1 MIRDQETLNQLITLI
16 DRFVSERL
24 IPRETELAESGAL
37 PEDIL
42 DEMKSMGLFGLT
54 IPEEFGGLGL
64 TMEEEIQVAI
74 SLGRTSPAFRSI
86 MGTNNGIGSAAIV
99 FNGTDQQK
107 KKYLPKYASGEWIS
121 CFCLTE
127 PEAGSDAA
135 SLKTNAVRDGDDY
148 IINGTKRYITN
159 AKVADTFN
167 VMARTDQSIKGARG
181 ISSFI
186 VERGAKGIT
195 LGSVD
200 KKMGQA
206 GSMTCDVIFE
216 DCRVPAKNLI
226 GSEGEGFITAMK
238 VLDRGRLHISGVS
251 VGVAERLINDA
262 LEYAMQRKQFGQ
274 PIAEQQLVQAMLADS
289 QTETYA
295 AKCMTLETARK
306 RDNGDNVSTESS
318 ASKLFAT
325 EMVGRVA
332 DRCVQ
337 IHGGAGYMS
346 EYAVERFYRDVRLFR
361 LYEGTSQ
368 IQQLIIARNMI
379 KGMA

>member
-1 MIRDQETLNQLITLI
+1 MIRDQETLNQLLALI
-16 DRFVSERL
+16 DRFVTERL
-24 IPRETELAESGAL
+24 IPQESELADSGSL

-42 DEMKSMGLFGLT
+42 EEMKAMGLFGLT
-54 IPEEFGGLGL
+54 IPEEYGGLGL
-64 TMEEEIQVAI
+64 TMEEEIEVAI
-74 SLGRTSPAFRSI
+74 SLGRTSPAFRSV

-99 FNGTDQQK
+99 FNGTDEQK
-107 KKYLPKYASGEWIS
+107 KRYLPKYASGEWIS

-135 SLKTNAVRDGDDY
+135 SLKTSAVRDGDHY
-148 IINGTKRYITN
+148 VINGTKRYITN

-167 VMARTDQSIKGARG
+167 VMARTNPSIKGARG
-181 ISSFI
+181 ISSFV
-186 VERGAKGIT
+186 VEKDFEGIT

-216 DCRVPAKNLI
+216 DCRVPAENII
-226 GSEGEGFITAMK
+226 GAEGEGFITAMK

-251 VGVAERLINDA
+251 VGVAERLIGDA
-262 LEYAMQRKQFGQ
+262 LDYAMQRKQFGQ
-274 PIAEQQLVQAMLADS
+274 PIAEQQLIQAMLADS
-289 QTETYA
+289 KTETYA

-306 RDNGDNVSTESS
+306 RDNGENVSTESS

-368 IQQLIIARNMI
+368 IQQLIIAKNMI
-379 KGMA
+379 KDRT

>member
-1 MIRDQETLNQLITLI
+1 MIRDQETIKQLVDLI
-16 DRFVSERL
+16 ERFVRERL
-24 IPRETELAESGAL
+24 VPNEERLATEGRL
-37 PEDIL
+37 PDDIL
-42 DEMKSMGLFGLT
+42 EEMKALGLFGLT
-54 IPEEFGGLGL
+54 IPEEYGGLGL
-64 TMEEEIQVAI
+64 TMEEEILVSIA
-74 SLGRTSPAFRSI
+74 LGRTSPAFRSI
-86 MGTNNGIGSAAIV
+86 MGTNNGIGSAAVV
-99 FNGTDQQK
+99 FNGTEEQK
-107 KKYLPKYASGEWIS
+107 QKYLPKYASGEWIS

-135 SLKTNAVRDGDDY
+135 SLKTTAVRDGDHY
-148 IINGTKRYITN
+148 VLNGTKRYITN
-159 AKVADTFN
+159 AKVAHTFN
-167 VMARTDQSIKGARG
+167 VMARTNPDNKGARG

-186 VERGAKGIT
+186 VERDTPGIT

-216 DCRVPAKNLI
+216 NCRVPAENLI
-226 GSEGEGFITAMK
+226 GEEGEGFVTAMK

-251 VGVAERLINDA
+251 VGVAERLIHDS
-262 LEYAMQRKQFGQ
+262 LEYALQRKQFGK
-274 PIAEQQLVQAMLADS
+274 PIAEQQLIQGMLADS

-306 RDNGDNVSTESS
+306 RDSGENVSTESS
-318 ASKLFAT
+318 ACKLFAT

-332 DRCVQ
+332 DRAVQ

-368 IQQLIIARNMI
+368 IQQVIIARNM
-379 KGMA
+379 MREFS

>member
-1 MIRDQETLNQLITLI
+1 MIRDQETIKQLVDLI
-16 DRFVSERL
+16 ERFVRERL
-24 IPRETELAESGAL
+24 VPNEERLASEGRL
-37 PEDIL
+37 PDDIL
-42 DEMKSMGLFGLT
+42 EEMKALGLFGLT
-54 IPEEFGGLGL
+54 IPEEYGGLGL
-64 TMEEEIQVAI
+64 TMEEEIQVSIA
-74 SLGRTSPAFRSI
+74 LGRTSPAFRSI
-86 MGTNNGIGSAAIV
+86 MGTNNGIGSAAVV
-99 FNGTDQQK
+99 FNGTEEQK
-107 KKYLPKYASGEWIS
+107 QKYLPRYASGDWIS

-135 SLKTNAVRDGDDY
+135 SLKTTAVRDGDHY

-159 AKVADTFN
+159 AKVSHTFN
-167 VMARTDQSIKGARG
+167 VMARTDPENKGARG

-186 VERGAKGIT
+186 VERDTPGIT

-216 DCRVPAKNLI
+216 DCRVPAENLI
-226 GSEGEGFITAMK
+226 GEEGEGFVTAMK

-251 VGVAERLINDA
+251 VGVAERLIHDS
-262 LEYAMQRKQFGQ
+262 LEYALQRKQFGK
-274 PIAEQQLVQAMLADS
+274 PIAEQQLIQGMLADS

-306 RDNGDNVSTESS
+306 RDSGENVSTESS
-318 ASKLFAT
+318 ACKLFAT

-332 DRCVQ
+332 DRAVQ

-368 IQQLIIARNMI
+368 IQQVIIARNM
-379 KGMA
+379 MRDFS

>member
-1 MIRDQETLNQLITLI
+1 MIRDRETLNQLLALI
-16 DRFVSERL
+16 DRFVTERL
-24 IPRETELAESGAL
+24 IPRESELAESGCL

-42 DEMKSMGLFGLT
+42 DEMKAMGLFGLT
-54 IPEEFGGLGL
+54 IPEEYGGLGL
-64 TMEEEIQVAI
+64 TMEEEIEVAI
-74 SLGRTSPAFRSI
+74 SLGKTSPAFRSV

-99 FNGTDQQK
+99 FNGTEEQK
-107 KKYLPKYASGEWIS
+107 KRYLPKYASGEWIS

-135 SLKTNAVRDGDDY
+135 SLKTSAVRDGDHY
-148 IINGTKRYITN
+148 VINGTKRYITN

-167 VMARTDQSIKGARG
+167 VMARTNPSIKGARG

-186 VERGAKGIT
+186 VEKDFKGIT

-216 DCRVPAKNLI
+216 DCRVPAENII
-226 GSEGEGFITAMK
+226 GAEGEGFITAMK

-251 VGVAERLINDA
+251 VGVAERLIGDA
-262 LEYAMQRKQFGQ
+262 LDYAMQRKQFGQ
-274 PIAEQQLVQAMLADS
+274 PIAEQQLIQAMLADS
-289 QTETYA
+289 KTETYA

-306 RDNGDNVSTESS
+306 RDNGENVSTESS

-368 IQQLIIARNMI
+368 IQQLIIAKNMI
-379 KGMA
+379 KDRT